1 MKMHT
6 VRVASSIYMVLAAL
20 VHLEYGITQRSVV
33 TSFSGRSL
41 VCLVSSQYQ
50 EVRRYMRWLG
60 GAWDESLAAEIL
72 EARLVISTH
81 VVGSLDC
88 SCITSQRSARWGLSP
103 SLAETSLLPG
113 YTLWH
118 SSKDSVN
125 CACLSAQS
133 LQTSTNFPCL
143 RETFGVILPR
153 IFYLFLGTGD
163 LLSCEHALLFPDF
176 VYQGSWRECVAAE
189 GMLPAA
195 CL

>member
-6 VRVASSIYMVLAAL
+6 VRVASSIYTVLAAL
-20 VHLEYGITQRSVV
+20 VHLEYGITQRSVI
-33 TSFSGRSL
+33 TSFSDRSL

-50 EVRRYMRWLG
+50 EVRRYC

-88 SCITSQRSARWGLSP
+88 SCITSQRSTRWGLSP

-118 SSKDSVN
+118 SSKDRVN
-125 CACLSAQS
+125 CAWLSAQS
-133 LQTSTNFPCL
+133 CQTSTNFQCL

-153 IFYLFLGTGD
+153 IFYLFLGTGN
-163 LLSCEHALLFPDF
+163 LLSCEHSLLFPDF
-176 VYQGSWRECVAAE
+176 V
-189 GMLPAA
+189 
-195 CL
+195 